1 MVNVRVLRRYTE
13 VNYAVNFKFFLCA
26 QRAKDLINDK
36 VLRRRTEVGYMV
48 NVKLLRGHTEL
59 KI

>member
-1 MVNVRVLRRYTE
+1 MRSIL
-13 VNYAVNFKFFLCA
+13 KFFLCA

-36 VLRRRTEVGYMV
+36 VLRRRAEVGYMV